1 MLRARLTPARRAALL
16 WRAATAPLRSLPDFL
31 IIGAQ
36 KGGTTTLYETLCR
49 HPNVAKASRKEVHY
63 FEGRDYRRGTMWY
76 RAHFPTAIYRSFSG
90 RRLTGEATPL
100 MHHVRPPQRIAA
112 LMPHVKLIALLR
124 NPVDRAFS
132 HYHKNVRRG
141 AESLSFE
148 DAIAA
153 EPKRL
158 EGELERTVADE
169 DYTSDAYSVFSY
181 LARGVYVDQ
190 LRRWL
195 EWFPREQLLVLKS
208 EDFFADPARTYGQ
221 VLEFLGLPGVPLQLE
236 TRNVG
241 GYGDDLS
248 PATRAALAAYFRP
261 HNQRLYELL
270 GRDLGWD
277 EPLHPG

>member
-112 LMPHVKLIALLR
+112 LMPHVKLIAHM
-124 NPVDRAFS
+124 VEV
-132 HYHKNVRRG
+132 K
-141 AESLSFE
+141 SFE
-148 DAIAA
+148 G
-153 EPKRL
+153 P
-158 EGELERTVADE
+158 
-169 DYTSDAYSVFSY
+169 
-181 LARGVYVDQ
+181 RGI
-190 LRRWL
+190 
-195 EWFPREQLLVLKS
+195 
-208 EDFFADPARTYGQ
+208 PARRQQRGQ
-221 VLEFLGLPGVPLQLE
+221 RNDKKRREYLP
-236 TRNVG
+236 N
-241 GYGDDLS
+241 
-248 PATRAALAAYFRP
+248 
-261 HNQRLYELL
+261 
-270 GRDLGWD
+270 
-277 EPLHPG
+277 